1 MNPREADPRADR
13 EFERLAGWAAI
24 LTAIAGAA
32 YAVAFVVLKS
42 AALSALFLLSAPL
55 ASTLVLAALY
65 GRLRSVQ
72 PGLARWM
79 FGVALLGAIG
89 ASVHGGYDLAN
100 VLHPPATPSDLPNAV
115 DPRGLLTFGVAGL
128 ALLAVSWLMARSGEF
143 PAWTPP
149 AALLLGVVLIMTY
162 LARLIVLDASSLLV
176 LGPALAAGVLS
187 PLFYLGL
194 GLWFLRGPASGDR
207 RSSGS

>member
-1 MNPREADPRADR
+1 MNARESDSRSDR
-13 EFERLAGWAAI
+13 EFERLAGWASI

-32 YAVAFVVLKS
+32 YALAFVVLKNPG
-42 AALSALFLLSAPL
+42 LSALFLLIAPF

-65 GRLRSVQ
+65 GRLRAAQ

-79 FGVALLGAIG
+79 FVVGLVGAIG

-115 DPRGLLTFGVAGL
+115 DPRGLLTFGVGGV
-128 ALLAVSWLMARSGEF
+128 ALLAVSWLMARSSQF
-143 PAWTPP
+143 PSWTPP
-149 AALLLGVVLIMTY
+149 AAALLGLVLILTY
-162 LARLIVLDASSLLV
+162 LSRLIVLDASSLLV
-176 LGPALAAGVLS
+176 LGPALVAGILS

-194 GLWFLRGPASGDR
+194 GLWFLRGPASHDGP
-207 RSSGS
+207 SGS